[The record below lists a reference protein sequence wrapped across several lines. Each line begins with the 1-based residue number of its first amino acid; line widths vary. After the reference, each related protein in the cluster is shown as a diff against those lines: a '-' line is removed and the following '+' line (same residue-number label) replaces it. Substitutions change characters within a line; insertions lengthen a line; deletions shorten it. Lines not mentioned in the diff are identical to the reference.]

1 MSAKN
6 IQVLTFELAGQLY
19 GVDITYTKE
28 VVLVSDIT
36 KVPKMPDFLLGV
48 INLRGYVVP
57 VVDFRKKFLLDAKE
71 QTPESR
77 IIIFEINQAEDSL
90 LVGAL
95 VDSASKVLRLNKE
108 ELSPPPQIGT
118 KLDTDFIE
126 GIANLDAGFV
136 FILNAK
142 KIFSVEEINLLSL
155 AESMTNDEGEDDE
168 PEAE

>member
-1 MSAKN
+1 MSINN

-19 GVDITYTKE
+19 GVDISYTRE

-36 KVPKMPDFLLGV
+36 KVPKMPEFLLGV

-57 VVDFRKKFLLDAKE
+57 VVDFRKKFLLEAKE
-71 QTPESR
+71 ETPESR
-77 IIIFEINQAEDSL
+77 IIIFEINHGDDNL

-95 VDSASKVLRLNKE
+95 VDAASKVLRLDKE
-108 ELSPPPQIGT
+108 DLSPAPQIGT

-126 GIANLDAGFV
+126 GIANLEIGFV

-142 KIFSVEEINLLSL
+142 KIFSVEEINLLGL
-155 AESMTNDEGEDDE
+155 AESMTEEEVQEDESEE
-168 PEAE
+168 E